1 MFDYQFL
8 EDFGMNGG
16 GADDQRLVCVFLLPQ
31 ALLCKW
37 YTGIL
42 NVQYLGYRI
51 SNINE
56 RLLALLMH

>member
-37 YTGIL
+37 YTGIP

-56 RLLALLMH
+56 CY